1 MFAWSFS
8 TSCLNF
14 GAAWP
19 APAWPQRSREQD
31 PFTVCWQYPNP
42 TYRSY
47 LQQSQKRSQTLYRWL
62 KLIEYV
68 VRTRLL
74 PFGVS
79 LGVAFGHFGSSQC
92 YVACSAMA
100 EANAACDLAALNWL
114 NLSSWLL
121 SESEVKQCDLLLLH
135 FEQHDYL
142 EAQQGHNQTPQVSGQ
157 LLVLPCGV
165 GVLPWPR
172 WTTFRLGQAPA
183 VPQNKLHMLRYLHL
197 NDPKCIYL
205 SIYPSIYLYIYN
217 IIFICMYY
225 TFIYMYIVIQ
235 LLANYSKFE

>member
-1 MFAWSFS
+1 MIISDQTLNICEKIFKNVKKKHVKCERFVSVFAWSFS

-31 PFTVCWQYPNP
+31 PFTVCWQYAGSIPIQHTDP
-42 TYRSY
+42 TCN
-47 LQQSQKRSQTLYRWL
+47 KAKNGHKHCIYRWL

-165 GVLPWPR
+165 GALPWPR

-183 VPQNKLHMLRYLHL
+183 VPQNKLHMLRYFA
-197 NDPKCIYL
+197 PKW
-205 SIYPSIYLYIYN
+205 S
-217 IIFICMYY
+217 
-225 TFIYMYIVIQ
+225 
-235 LLANYSKFE
+235 

>member
-1 MFAWSFS
+1 MWTICFCVCVILFDFMFELWGSMAS
-8 TSCLNF
+8 SCM
-14 GAAWP
+14 
-19 APAWPQRSREQD
+19 APALSRTR
-31 PFTVCWQYPNP
+31 PIYCMLAVCWQYPNP

-47 LQQSQKRSQTLYRWL
+47 CNKAKNGHKHCIYRWL

-165 GVLPWPR
+165 GALPWPR

-183 VPQNKLHMLRYLHL
+183 VPQNKLHMLRYFA
-197 NDPKCIYL
+197 PKW
-205 SIYPSIYLYIYN
+205 S
-217 IIFICMYY
+217 
-225 TFIYMYIVIQ
+225 
-235 LLANYSKFE
+235 